1 MSTAID
7 GTGGSLTSRGNDRG
21 FFGHPRGLSTLFFT
35 EMWERFSYYGMRA
48 ILTLYMTKALAE
60 GGLGF
65 DEKYAALIYAT
76 YVSSVWYL
84 PLIGGWLA
92 DRVFGAR
99 RAVLIGGIII
109 ACGHYSMAV
118 NTHLNFYA
126 GLILIATGTGLL
138 KPNISAMVGQLYPEK
153 DQRRDAGFSI
163 FYMGINLGAFLSPII
178 VGFLAQHPWFR
189 QFITSMGFDPNSA
202 WHWGFGAA
210 GVGMTLGLIQYLLP
224 FTVKMNPRAFRIL
237 IGCLGGFVIGE
248 LAGLLIPRMWPL
260 PAFIF
265 AFSGLMLGVI
275 LAAWMNSRNQK
286 SDESS
291 GYPKG
296 KLFWLVRGHPLNDV
310 GKPPQPKSERKTTSG
325 DKAEGG
331 FDAVIAGL
339 AVLGALVGAAL
350 GFYFGDAGF
359 VSALFPTVVGFFAGY
374 LIGTTRLLNGDELKR
389 VLVIFILFIFSIL
402 FWMTYEQAGSSL
414 TLFADR
420 MTLRTVFGWE
430 YPSSWFQSVPAI
442 FVIIFAPMFAALWQ
456 KLGDRQPSSPGK
468 FIYGLFF
475 AGMAFV
481 VVTIASMMGANGRVS
496 PWWLVAVYLIQTFGE
511 LCLSPVGL
519 STVTKLSPARMVGL
533 MMGVWFLS
541 ISIGSYIAGLTTRLF
556 EGNDNAVL
564 TRGFAIFAGITL
576 AAALILA
583 VLTPLI
589 KKLIPREAI

>member
-7 GTGGSLTSRGNDRG
+7 GTGSSQQAPDDRG

-48 ILTLYMTKALAE
+48 ILTLYMTKSLIE

-84 PLIGGWLA
+84 PLVGGWLA
-92 DRVFGAR
+92 DRFLGAR

-118 NTHLNFYA
+118 NSHLTFYA
-126 GLILIATGTGLL
+126 GLVLIACGTGLL
-138 KPNISAMVGQLYPEK
+138 KPNISAMVGQLYTEK

-163 FYMGINLGAFLSPII
+163 FYMGINLGAFLSPLV

-189 QFITSMGFDPNSA
+189 QFLASMGLDPNSA

-210 GVGMTLGLIQYLLP
+210 GVGMTLGLVQYLFGSKRLASVGQKP
-224 FTVKMNPRAFRIL
+224 APTAEAADFDFIT
-237 IGCLGGFVIGE
+237 LG
-248 LAGLLIPRMWPL
+248 LA
-260 PAFIF
+260 
-265 AFSGLMLGVI
+265 
-275 LAAWMNSRNQK
+275 
-286 SDESS
+286 
-291 GYPKG
+291 
-296 KLFWLVRGHPLNDV
+296 
-310 GKPPQPKSERKTTSG
+310 
-325 DKAEGG
+325 
-331 FDAVIAGL
+331 IAG
-339 AVLGALVGAAL
+339 GAIGVGV
-350 GFYFGDAGF
+350 GYYFGDAGF
-359 VSALFPTVVGFFAGY
+359 VSALFPGVVGFFAGY
-374 LIGTTRLLNGDELKR
+374 LLGTTRLLNGEELRR

-420 MTLRTVFGWE
+420 MTQTTVFGWQ

-442 FVIIFAPMFAALWQ
+442 FVIIFAPLFAALWQ
-456 KLGDRQPSSPGK
+456 KLGERQPSSPGK

-475 AGMAFV
+475 AGIAFV
-481 VVTIASMMGANGRVS
+481 VVTIASMMGGGGRVS
-496 PWWLVAVYLIQTFGE
+496 PLWLVLVYLLQTFGE

-533 MMGVWFLS
+533 MLGVWFLS

-564 TRGFAIFAGITL
+564 TKGFAIFAAITL
-576 AAALILA
+576 IGAVVLA
-583 VLTPLI
+583 ILTPLI
-589 KKLIPREAI
+589 KKMIPREAI

>member
-1 MSTAID
+1 MSTPID
-7 GTGGSLTSRGNDRG
+7 GSGVSRADALDSHG

-99 RAVLIGGIII
+99 RAVLIGGVII
-109 ACGHYSMAV
+109 ACGHYSMAI

-126 GLILIATGTGLL
+126 GLILIACGTGLL
-138 KPNISAMVGQLYPEK
+138 KPNISAMVGQLYSEK

-163 FYMGINLGAFLSPII
+163 FYMGINLGAFLSPIV
-178 VGFLAQHPWFR
+178 VGFLAQHPSFR
-189 QFITSMGFDPNSA
+189 NFLASLGVDPNSA

-210 GVGMTLGLIQYLLP
+210 GVGMTFGLIQYL
-224 FTVKMNPRAFRIL
+224 VGRARLSHVGEKPEPKLAQAPGASSGFDLVTLGLAI
-237 IGCLGGFVIGE
+237 LGGAIG
-248 LAGLLIPRMWPL
+248 GGI
-260 PAFIF
+260 
-265 AFSGLMLGVI
+265 
-275 LAAWMNSRNQK
+275 
-286 SDESS
+286 
-291 GYPKG
+291 GYG
-296 KLFWLVRGHPLNDV
+296 
-310 GKPPQPKSERKTTSG
+310 
-325 DKAEGG
+325 
-331 FDAVIAGL
+331 
-339 AVLGALVGAAL
+339 
-350 GFYFGDAGF
+350 FGDAGF
-359 VSALFPTVVGFFAGY
+359 ISALFPMVVGFFAGY
-374 LIGTTRLLNGDELKR
+374 LLGTTRLLTGDELRR
-389 VLVIFILFIFSIL
+389 VLVIFILFVFSIL

-420 MTLRTVFGWE
+420 LTQTTVFGWQ

-442 FVIIFAPMFAALWQ
+442 FVIIFAPIFAALWQ
-456 KLGDRQPSSPGK
+456 KLGARQPSSPGK

-475 AGMAFV
+475 AGIAFV
-481 VVTIASMMGANGRVS
+481 VVTIASMLGGGGRVS
-496 PWWLVAVYLIQTFGE
+496 PLWLVLVYLLQTFGE

-564 TRGFAIFAGITL
+564 TKGFATFAAITL
-576 AAALILA
+576 FASLVLA
-583 VLTPLI
+583 ILTPFI